1 MTLRGTSWQRSKRSH
16 TVRARA
22 VWSMAST
29 QQWQQHLATSY
40 RTFWKLHEQ
49 SLAKDALIDNKI
61 GSRPEK
67 ETRELKVQA
76 RSPTYI
82 KGRCLGT
89 KLDKTRVRNCT
100 HLYSTHLRGR
110 QDFNL
115 LTSTQTIF
123 WPNKR
128 KTHRLDKELTIEF
141 KKRQDSVRDVGN
153 AGVRTL
159 VPTLGTRNLRKWVNN
174 CVQTQSI
181 MNYETRHYM
190 SLDTQNRR
198 TQSANVRILV
208 LVRRWMTAYE
218 ILCDKT
224 WHYVHL
230 NTQNRTKPP
239 KNEREN

>member
-1 MTLRGTSWQRSKRSH
+1 MTTVEALTHGKCTGRLVYGKH
-16 TVRARA
+16 TA
-22 VWSMAST
+22 MAAASRNIV
-29 QQWQQHLATSY
+29 QN
-40 RTFWKLHEQ
+40 LHEQ
-49 SLAKDALIDNKI
+49 SLDKDALIDDKI

-100 HLYSTHLRGR
+100 HLYSTHIRGW

-128 KTHRLDKELTIEF
+128 KTHRLDTELTIEF

-159 VPTLGTRNLRKWVNN
+159 VPTLGTRNLREWVHN
-174 CVQTQSI
+174 CVRTQSI
-181 MNYETRHYM
+181 MNYETRHYV

-198 TQSANVRILV
+198 TQSVSVRILV
-208 LVRRWMTAYE
+208 LVRWWTTAYE
-218 ILCDKT
+218 ILCDET
-224 WHYVHL
+224 RHYVHL
-230 NTQNRTKPP
+230 NTQNRTIPP
-239 KNEREN
+239 KNERKN